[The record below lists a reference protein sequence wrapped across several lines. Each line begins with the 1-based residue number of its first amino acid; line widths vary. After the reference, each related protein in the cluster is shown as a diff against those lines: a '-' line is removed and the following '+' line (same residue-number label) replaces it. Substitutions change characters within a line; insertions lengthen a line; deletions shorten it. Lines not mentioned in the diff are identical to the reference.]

1 MRQQQQHPAR
11 RAIALAAS
19 AALTAFALPAAAQ
32 QQAAAPASA
41 PQGKADGK
49 PEEKIEQITITGSRI
64 RGIAPIGSAV
74 VGVDRNS
81 IESANVA
88 STAQMLQQVPQ
99 VFNLGVS
106 ENSRG
111 QAGGSGNITYGSAI
125 NLRGIGPFATLVLV
139 NGHRV
144 VGQGTTAAA
153 VDPSIIPMLMLERVE
168 IVPDGASAIYG
179 SDAVAGVANLI
190 LRRHEKTVQGFARIG
205 RADSYAERQVGALWA
220 TRWAG
225 GGQATIGFEHSY
237 RDALSGRDRDF
248 FAGDL
253 RAQGGGDFRGSQ
265 CSPGNIVISG
275 TNYAIPA
282 GGVTPANAASLTA
295 GTQNRCDNL
304 KLQDLVPRQERN
316 GLGFTFNHELPGGVS
331 LYADGFATERR
342 YRYRPAPL
350 TANLTVPQA
359 NPFYVRPPGAPAGT
373 SETVTYS
380 FVNDLPPNTANGF
393 SRTYEA
399 TAGVDYALSPEW
411 KAGALLT
418 WGYNDD
424 LAVSLG
430 GLNNGAIAAALADTN
445 PATALNVFGSG
456 PNNPATL
463 ARIANTVSY
472 APGTTNFQNLL
483 LKADGPLLTLPGG
496 PVRMALGYE
505 RQNIKTIGGQ
515 TTGPATNPTTGSV
528 KLERHVDSGY
538 LEVAVPLV
546 GRAQAMTAVQRL
558 DFTAAVRHDRY
569 SDVGSTTNPKF
580 GLTWQPVDSL
590 QLRTSYGESFRAPGL
605 TQLRGFT
612 NGGRGGLFVQN
623 YSDPTLNGALRVG
636 VALSAANLELKP
648 ETAKTKSFGIDW
660 QPARGTK
667 VSLNFFDITYDN
679 QITSYLSDLSVLN
692 REAAFAGTNV
702 IQRNPSPALQAQLL
716 AQYPISG
723 VPPANWTLFVDGR
736 NFNLAKSVSRGFDFE
751 ASTKISTE
759 RWGLFGLGA
768 SGTVFTKYEV
778 ALTPASAP
786 SDQLNTI
793 YNPMKFK
800 ARLNASWSYGPAYT
814 SLYLNHINAYDNNLA
829 NPVQKVRAADTL
841 DLRVALSLEDLGSA
855 DLLKDTTLAIGVQ
868 NLADRKPPFVN
879 VAQSVNGGGG
889 FDPTQTSPIGRL
901 ISLSLDKRF

>member
-1 MRQQQQHPAR
+1 MRQQQHPAR
-11 RAIALAAS
+11 SAMALAAS
-19 AALTAFALPAAAQ
+19 AALVALALPAAAQ
-32 QQAAAPASA
+32 QAT
-41 PQGKADGK
+41 ADKPDAK
-49 PEEKIEQITITGSRI
+49 PEERVEKVEQITVTGSRI

-81 IESANVA
+81 IETANTA
-88 STAQMLQQVPQ
+88 STALMLQQVPQ

-205 RADSYAERQVGALWA
+205 RADSYAERQLGALWA

-225 GGQATIGFEHSY
+225 GGQATIGFEHSF
-237 RDALSGRDRDF
+237 RSALSGRDRDF
-248 FAGDL
+248 FTGDL
-253 RAQGGGDFRGSQ
+253 RDQGGGDFRATQ

-275 TNYAIPA
+275 TSYAIPA
-282 GGVTPANAASLTA
+282 GGVTSANAAALTA
-295 GTQNRCDNL
+295 GTQNKCDNL
-304 KLQDLVPRQERN
+304 KLQDLIPRQERN
-316 GLGFTFNHELPGGVS
+316 GLGFTLNHELAGGLS
-331 LYADGFATERR
+331 LYADGFVTERR

-359 NPFYVRPPGAPAGT
+359 NPFYVRPPTAPAGT
-373 SETVTYS
+373 NETVTYS
-380 FVNDLPPNTANGF
+380 FVNDLPVNTANGF

-399 TAGVDYALSPEW
+399 TAGVDYALGRDW

-424 LAVSLG
+424 LAVTLN

-463 ARIANTVSY
+463 ARIANSVSY

-483 LKADGPLLTLPGG
+483 LKADGALFTLPGG
-496 PVRMALGYE
+496 AVRMALGYE
-505 RQNIKTIGGQ
+505 RQNIRTIGGQ

-538 LEVAVPLV
+538 VEVAVPV
-546 GRAQAMTAVQRL
+546 IGRDNAMTAVQRL

-569 SDVGSTTNPKF
+569 SDVGSTTNPKV

-623 YSDPTLNGALRVG
+623 YSDPTINGALRVG
-636 VALSAANLELKP
+636 VALSAANPDLQP

-660 QPARGTK
+660 EPVKGTRL
-667 VSLNFFDITYDN
+667 SLNFFDITYDN
-679 QITSYLSDLSVLN
+679 QITGYLSDLTVLN
-692 REAAFAGTNV
+692 REASFAGTSI
-702 IQRNPSPALQAQLL
+702 IQRNPSPTLQAQLL

-759 RWGLFGLGA
+759 HWGLFRLGA
-768 SGTVFTKYEV
+768 SGTVFTKYQV

-786 SDQLNTI
+786 VDQLNTI
-793 YNPMKFK
+793 FNPMKFK

-829 NPVQKVRAADTL
+829 NPVQKVRAANTL
-841 DLRVALSLEDLGSA
+841 DLRVALALEDLGSA
-855 DLLKDTTLAIGVQ
+855 ALLKDTTLAIGVQ
-868 NLADRKPPFVN
+868 NLMDKKPPFVN
-879 VAQSVNGGGG
+879 IAQSTNGGGG
-889 FDPTQTSPIGRL
+889 FDPTQTSPVGRL

>member
-1 MRQQQQHPAR
+1 MRQQQHPAR
-11 RAIALAAS
+11 SATALAVLAALAA
-19 AALTAFALPAAAQ
+19 LALPAAAQ
-32 QQAAAPASA
+32 QAAPADKPA
-41 PQGKADGK
+41 AK
-49 PEEKIEQITITGSRI
+49 PEEKVEKVEQITVTGSRI

-81 IESANVA
+81 IETANVA
-88 STAQMLQQVPQ
+88 STALMLQQVPQ

-190 LRRHEKTVQGFARIG
+190 LRRHEKTVQGFARIA
-205 RADSYAERQVGALWA
+205 RADSYAERQLGALWA

-225 GGQATIGFEHSY
+225 GGQATLGFEHSF
-237 RDALSGRDRDF
+237 RSALSGRDRDF
-248 FAGDL
+248 FTGDL
-253 RAQGGGDFRGSQ
+253 RDQGGGDFRSTQ
-265 CSPGNIVISG
+265 CSPGNIVIAG
-275 TNYAIPA
+275 TSYAIPA
-282 GGVTPANAASLTA
+282 GGVTAANAAALTA
-295 GTQNRCDNL
+295 GTQNKCDNL
-304 KLQDLVPRQERN
+304 KLQDLIPRQERN
-316 GLGFTFNHELPGGVS
+316 GLGFTLNHELAGGLS
-331 LYADGFATERR
+331 LYADGFLTERR

-380 FVNDLPPNTANGF
+380 FVNDLPVNTANGF
-393 SRTYEA
+393 SRTYQA
-399 TAGVDYALSPEW
+399 TTGVDYALGRDW

-424 LAVSLG
+424 LAVTLN
-430 GLNNGAIAAALADTN
+430 GLNNGAIGAALADTN
-445 PATALNVFGSG
+445 AATALNVFGSG

-463 ARIANTVSY
+463 ARIANSVSY

-483 LKADGPLLTLPGG
+483 LKADGALFALPGG
-496 PVRMALGYE
+496 AVRMALGYE

-538 LEVAVPLV
+538 MEVAVPV
-546 GRAQAMTAVQRL
+546 IGRDNAITAVQRL

-569 SDVGSTTNPKF
+569 SDVGSTTNPKV

-623 YSDPTLNGALRVG
+623 YSDPTNNGALRVG
-636 VALSAANLELKP
+636 VALSAANPDLQP

-660 QPARGTK
+660 EPVKGTRL
-667 VSLNFFDITYDN
+667 SLNFFDITYDN
-679 QITSYLSDLSVLN
+679 QITSYLSDLTVLN
-692 REAAFAGTNV
+692 REASFAGTSI

-759 RWGLFGLGA
+759 RWGLIRLGA
-768 SGTVFTKYEV
+768 SGTVFTKYDV

-786 SDQLNTI
+786 VDQLNTI
-793 YNPMKFK
+793 FNPMKFK
-800 ARLNASWSYGPAYT
+800 ARFNASWSYGPTYT
-814 SLYLNHINAYDNNLA
+814 SLSLNHINAYDNNLA
-829 NPVQKVRAADTL
+829 NPVQKVRATNTL
-841 DLRVALSLEDLGSA
+841 DLRVALALEDLGSA
-855 DLLKDTTLAIGVQ
+855 ELLKDTTLAIGVQ
-868 NLADRKPPFVN
+868 NLMDRKPPFVN
-879 VAQSVNGGGG
+879 IAQSVNGGGG
-889 FDPTQTSPIGRL
+889 FDPTQSNPVGRL

>member
-1 MRQQQQHPAR
+1 MRQQQHPAR
-11 RAIALAAS
+11 SAMALAVS
-19 AALTAFALPAAAQ
+19 ALLALPAAAQ
-32 QQAAAPASA
+32 QAAQAAEKPDS
-41 PQGKADGK
+41 KA
-49 PEEKIEQITITGSRI
+49 EEKAEKVEQITVTGSRI

-74 VGVDRNS
+74 VGVSRDN

-88 STAQMLQQVPQ
+88 STALMLQQVPQ

-190 LRRHEKTVQGFARIG
+190 LRRNEKTVQGFARIG
-205 RADSYAERQVGALWA
+205 RADSYAERQLGALWA

-225 GGQATIGFEHSY
+225 GGQATIGFEHSF
-237 RDALSGRDRDF
+237 RSALSGRDRDF
-248 FAGDL
+248 FTGDL
-253 RAQGGGDFRGSQ
+253 RDQGGGDFRSTQ
-265 CSPGNIVISG
+265 CSPANIVISG
-275 TNYAIPA
+275 ASYAIPA
-282 GGVTPANAASLTA
+282 GGVTQANASSLVA
-295 GTQNRCDNL
+295 GTQNKCDNL

-316 GLGFTFNHELPGGVS
+316 GLGFTLNHELAGGLS
-331 LYADGFATERR
+331 LYADGFVTERR
-342 YRYRPAPL
+342 YRYRPGAL

-380 FVNDLPPNTANGF
+380 FVNDLPLNTANGF

-399 TAGVDYALSPEW
+399 TAGVDYALGRDW

-424 LAVSLG
+424 LAVQLR
-430 GLNNGAIAAALADTN
+430 GLNNGAITAALADTN

-456 PNNPATL
+456 PNNPDTL
-463 ARIANTVSY
+463 ARIANSVSY

-483 LKADGPLLTLPGG
+483 LKADGALFTLPGG
-496 PVRMALGYE
+496 AVRMALGYE
-505 RQNIKTIGGQ
+505 RQNIKTVGGQ

-538 LEVAVPLV
+538 VELAVPVV
-546 GRAQAMTAVQRL
+546 GRDNAMPAVKRL
-558 DFTAAVRHDRY
+558 DLTAAVRHDRY
-569 SDVGSTTNPKF
+569 SDVGSTTNPKV
-580 GLTWQPVDSL
+580 GLTWQPVDAL
-590 QLRTSYGESFRAPGL
+590 QLRASYGESFRAPGL
-605 TQLRGFT
+605 AQLRGFT

-623 YSDPTLNGALRVG
+623 YSDPTINGALRVG
-636 VALSAANLELKP
+636 VALSAANLTLKP
-648 ETAKTKSFGIDW
+648 ETAKTKSFGLDW
-660 QPARGTK
+660 EPVK
-667 VSLNFFDITYDN
+667 NSKISLNFFDITYDN
-679 QITSYLSDLSVLN
+679 QITGYLSDLTILN
-692 REAAFAGTNV
+692 REASFAGTGI
-702 IQRNPSPALQAQLL
+702 IQRNPSPELQAQLL

-736 NFNLAKSVSRGFDFE
+736 NFNLAKSVSKGFDFQ
-751 ASTKISTE
+751 ASTKINTE
-759 RWGLFGLGA
+759 RWGQIGLGLN
-768 SGTVFTKYEV
+768 GTVFTKYEV
-778 ALTPASAP
+778 SLTPASAP
-786 SDQLNTI
+786 ADQLNTI

-800 ARLNASWSYGPAYT
+800 ARFNATWSYGPTYT
-814 SLYLNHINAYDNNLA
+814 SLYLNHVNAYDNNLA

-841 DLRVALSLEDLGSA
+841 DLRVALALEDFGGA
-855 DLLKDTTLAIGVQ
+855 ALLKDTTLAIGVQ
-868 NLADRKPPFVN
+868 NLTDKKPPFVN
-879 VAQSVNGGGG
+879 IAQSVNGGGG